1 MKRGEI
7 HEEKKGNNLYFSYYI
22 SDNYR
27 LHIYMCEQ
35 KKVNEKSLNY
45 DYEINTKEDDMSI
58 DIDAEE

>member
-1 MKRGEI
+1 MKR
-7 HEEKKGNNLYFSYYI
+7 KKGIIYI
-22 SDNYR
+22 
-27 LHIYMCEQ
+27 LVIIFLIIIGCIYMWEQ

>member
-1 MKRGEI
+1 MKR
-7 HEEKKGNNLYFSYYI
+7 KKGIIYI
-22 SDNYR
+22 
-27 LHIYMCEQ
+27 LVITFLCEQ